1 MANASD
7 LPRYSRLSMA
17 IHWIVAVCIA
27 GMIPGGFLVSRLDDG
42 PMQETV
48 SSVHQ
53 SVGVLVLFLM
63 LVRLVLL
70 ALGRMPAPA
79 EALTP
84 FERAAARVT
93 HFSLYALLVIS
104 PIIGWLGVNAYGEEV
119 SFFGLFKL
127 PTLIGK
133 DEQFSEEIFAVHLA
147 CGILIALAVVAHVVA
162 AFVHK
167 VRDDGVMERM
177 LPDP

>member
-1 MANASD
+1 MGKAAKAS
-7 LPRYSRLSMA
+7 RYSRLSIA
-17 IHWIVAVCIA
+17 IHWIVAVCVA
-27 GMIPGGFLVSRLDDG
+27 GMIPGGFLVSRLDEG

-53 SVGVLVLFLM
+53 SVGVLILFLM
-63 LVRLVLL
+63 LVRLVIL
-70 ALGRMPAPA
+70 ALGRLPAPS

-84 FERAAARVT
+84 MERVASRVT
-93 HFSLYALLVIS
+93 HFSLYALLVLG
-104 PIIGWLGVNAYGEEV
+104 PVIGWLGVNAYGEDV

-127 PTLIGK
+127 PVLTGK
-133 DEQFSEEIFAVHLA
+133 DEPFSEELFAVHLA

-162 AFVHK
+162 SFVHK
-167 VRDDGVMERM
+167 LRDDGVMERM